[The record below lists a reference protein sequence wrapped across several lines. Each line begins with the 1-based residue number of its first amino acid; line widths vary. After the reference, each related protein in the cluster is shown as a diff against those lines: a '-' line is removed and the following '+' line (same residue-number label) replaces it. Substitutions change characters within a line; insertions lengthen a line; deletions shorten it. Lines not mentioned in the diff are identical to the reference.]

1 MCSCTVCTVAPRY
14 SEVKPFQGSSSHLLT
29 YYMFTCAHPQSS
41 RVWFPSCNVWLTLIL
56 CTSNVKDL
64 ITTVES
70 LINYLDFCFVHC
82 PLQIT
87 MINRR
92 FSFFLSGLELT
103 HQGTSVKGN
112 SLIVKGVVALGSVP
126 SHAGKVS
133 LTLASRTLLVV
144 L

>member
-1 MCSCTVCTVAPRY
+1 
-14 SEVKPFQGSSSHLLT
+14 
-29 YYMFTCAHPQSS
+29 
-41 RVWFPSCNVWLTLIL
+41 
-56 CTSNVKDL
+56 
-64 ITTVES
+64 
-70 LINYLDFCFVHC
+70 
-82 PLQIT
+82 

-126 SHAGKVS
+126 SHAGKVG
-133 LTLASRTLLVV
+133 LTFTSRPLLVA